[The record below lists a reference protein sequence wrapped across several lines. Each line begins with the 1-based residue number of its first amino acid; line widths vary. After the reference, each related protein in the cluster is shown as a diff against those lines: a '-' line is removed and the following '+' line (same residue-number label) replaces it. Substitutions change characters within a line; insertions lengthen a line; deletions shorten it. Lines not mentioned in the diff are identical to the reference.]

1 MGLEIESEIFKWL
14 QSLKIV
20 KEARRA
26 SAGKV
31 ELSEHAT
38 SRFFDGLYI
47 SQIAKDILHHR
58 GEE

>member
-31 ELSEHAT
+31 ELS
-38 SRFFDGLYI
+38 
-47 SQIAKDILHHR
+47 
-58 GEE
+58 